1 MKHSIKSCSSLLFKR
16 KEESMKLENLHA
28 DFGVAQPEE
37 QALML
42 SAYRLRRAEDMQ
54 KPGRVWRKP
63 VETASKPPA
72 FTTEEKAV
80 MKMLGLKQ
88 KDMLALR
95 SVAAVEVVDT
105 PQEVTEEDTKLFFDG
120 TFDES
125 EEA

>member
-1 MKHSIKSCSSLLFKR
+1 VILSI
-16 KEESMKLENLHA
+16 
-28 DFGVAQPEE
+28 
-37 QALML
+37 
-42 SAYRLRRAEDMQ
+42 YRLRRAEDMQ

-63 VETASKPPA
+63 ADTASKPPA
-72 FTTEEKAV
+72 FTAEEKAV
-80 MKMLGLKQ
+80 MKMLGLRQ

-95 SVAAVEVVDT
+95 NVAAVEAVDT

>member
-1 MKHSIKSCSSLLFKR
+1 MKHSVKSCSSLLFKR
-16 KEESMKLENLHA
+16 KEESMRLENLYT
-28 DFGVAQPEE
+28 DFGIAQPEE
-37 QALML
+37 QAVIL
-42 SAYRLRRAEDMQ
+42 SIYRLRRAEDMQ

-63 VETASKPPA
+63 AETASKPPA
-72 FTTEEKAV
+72 FTAEEKAV

-95 SVAAVEVVDT
+95 NVAAVEVVDT
-105 PQEVTEEDTKLFFDG
+105 PQETIEEDTKLFFDG